1 MNFLS
6 RFGHHSETIK
16 KSVSLPKLKS
26 SITIY
31 LSLMLVVIIALICTL
46 IESGRVSAVNARL
59 RSITYMAADSVFAE
73 FAQPVFDQYGVM
85 LLWMDEEEFAGSF
98 QDYVIKNLNINE
110 TGAGF
115 DLDLYG
121 MQYTGSEVKTTKWV
135 IDNGAQPFADQVTD
149 YMKIH
154 AIEGIAET
162 LLSRSDFFEQTET
175 VRELMGNLNQY
186 QQDFADVENKV
197 TDLYTETQ
205 RLKDLSE
212 NPKTFLEEI
221 DQLLTRYENGDD
233 SAAEEYSGKKQAL
246 SDSKEELSKTL
257 TSMEE
262 KTHDYY
268 QAVTEAKD
276 SLTAMKE
283 EFDLDQTKYDP
294 EIYQAVHS
302 KLQEIEDLGGE
313 EGQIYSDVTSNLE
326 AMRTYQTNLNG
337 LDSYFAMTQEPLTKE
352 NAGYYRQL
360 TEQYQDQLSG
370 LELSQIGEGA
380 LDTSGPKASGA
391 FIRNINKTYQAGLLD
406 LFADGISDK
415 SVDKSA
421 FPSGTGNNEQST
433 DEEEGFV
440 DKTTE
445 KALFCEY
452 IREHFGCY
460 THVKPDSALDY
471 EAEYI
476 LNGKDNDRDNLSATV
491 LKLVLLRSGTNLISL
506 LMDSEKQAAI
516 HELAIS
522 IIGSTGQIYLIK
534 IVEMLTN
541 LVWALAEAMVDV
553 RSLLHGKRIALL
565 KQSDDWF
572 FSLEGIQN
580 FSEDEIAVIDNEGGL
595 NYEEYL
601 LTLLLTQTRQKQRFR
616 TMDIIQ
622 ANMCKNENEQFRIKD
637 CLVGVGVEVTYT
649 ANSVFSALPVVRRTV
664 ASGGG
669 TYSFQFLQNYTY

>member
-6 RFGHHSETIK
+6 HYGLNSEQFK
-16 KSVSLPKLKS
+16 KSVSLPKLRS

-46 IESGRVSAVNARL
+46 IESGRVSAINARL

-73 FAQPVFDQYGVM
+73 FAQPVFDKYGVM

-98 QDYVIKNLNINE
+98 QNYVMKNLDIKGTE
-110 TGAGF
+110 AGF

-121 MQYTGSEVKTTKWV
+121 MQYTGSEVKSTEWV
-135 IDNGAQPFADQVTD
+135 IDQNAQPFADQVTD

-154 AIEGIAET
+154 AIEGVAET
-162 LLSRSDFFEQTET
+162 LLSRSDFFEQTES

-197 TDLYTETQ
+197 SDLYTETQ

-212 NPKTFLEEI
+212 NPKTLLEEI
-221 DQLLTRYENGDD
+221 GNTLTRYENGDET
-233 SAAEEYSGKKQAL
+233 AAEEFSGQKQAL
-246 SDSKEELSKTL
+246 SETKTELSTAL
-257 TSMEE
+257 TNMEE
-262 KTHDYY
+262 KSGTYY

-283 EFDLDQTKYDP
+283 EFALDQTKYDP
-294 EIYQAVHS
+294 EIYQAVHN
-302 KLQEIEDLGGE
+302 KLQEIEDIGGE
-313 EGQIYSDVTSNLE
+313 EGKVYSDVTSNLE
-326 AMRTYQTNLNG
+326 AMRTYQTNLDG
-337 LDSYFAMTQEPLTKE
+337 LDSYFAMTQEPLTME
-352 NAGYYRQL
+352 NAGLYRQL
-360 TEQYQDQLSG
+360 TEQYKDQLSE
-370 LELSQIGEGA
+370 LELSQIGDGPLDSGGA
-380 LDTSGPKASGA
+380 KASGA
-391 FIRNINKTYQAGLLD
+391 FIRKINQTNQLGLLD

-415 SVDKSA
+415 TADRSA
-421 FPSGTGNNEQST
+421 FPSVTGKTEQST
-433 DEEEGFV
+433 DEEGIV

-460 THVKPDSALDY
+460 TNVKPDSALDY

-476 LNGKDNDRDNLSATV
+476 LNGKDSDRENLSATV
-491 LKLVLLRSGTNLISL
+491 LKMILLRSGTNLISL

-522 IIGSTGQIYLIK
+522 IIGSTGQIYLVK
-534 IVEMLTN
+534 IVELLTT

-565 KQSDDWF
+565 KQNKDWY

-580 FSEDEIAVIDNEGGL
+580 FSEEDIAVVDNEGGL
-595 NYEEYL
+595 TYEEYL
-601 LTLLLTQTRQKQRFR
+601 LMMLLTQNRIKQRFR
-616 TMDIIQ
+616 TMDVIQ
-622 ANMCKNENEQFRIKD
+622 ANMCEGENEAFRIKD
-637 CLVGVGVEVTYT
+637 CLVGVGIEASFS
-649 ANSVFSALPVVRRTV
+649 ANSVFVSLPIVRRTF
-664 ASGGG
+664 AGGG
-669 TYSFQFLQNYTY
+669 GGYSFRYLQNYTY